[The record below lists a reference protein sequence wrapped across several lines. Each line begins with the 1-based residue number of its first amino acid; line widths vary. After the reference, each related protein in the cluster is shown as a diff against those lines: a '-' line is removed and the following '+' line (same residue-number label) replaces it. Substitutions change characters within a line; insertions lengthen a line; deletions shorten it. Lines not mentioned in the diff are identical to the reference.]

1 MRTNRR
7 YFPLVFITG
16 ATATLLA
23 VGLSLTTTGTFFS
36 THRFLKA
43 LRGFGLGYMIAGCG
57 IWVTA
62 CRECAGKRELNPLLD
77 LSLVIGSGL
86 LLGNLIVFRSNVS
99 HAIVLTG
106 LIINGSALVIGVFT
120 MLFAP
125 AYPCPLATD
134 WPEGGDCRDPH
145 VPATE
150 LRHPQGHAVLPE
162 DLTIISGIGPRIE
175 EILNE
180 AGIVTYLDVAD
191 HTPQHLEDI
200 LEEYHF
206 PAPFDTQTWPEQA
219 HRVASDDKQTTE
231 KRSKTLD
238 RTLFSAD

>member
-1 MRTNRR
+1 MKTARRT
-7 YFPLVFITG
+7 FPLIFITG
-16 ATATLLA
+16 ATASMVA
-23 VGLSLTTTGTFFS
+23 VGLSLVTTGTFFS
-36 THRFLKA
+36 AHRFLAA
-43 LRGFGLGYMIAGCG
+43 LRGFGIGYMAAGCG
-57 IWVTA
+57 IWITA
-62 CRECAGKRELNPLLD
+62 CRTCAGKPDLNPLLD
-77 LSLVIGSGL
+77 IALLTGSTL
-86 LLGNLIVFRSNVS
+86 LLGNLLVHRSNI
-99 HAIVLTG
+99 APALG
-106 LIINGSALVIGVFT
+106 LSGLLINGGALIVGALA
-120 MLFAP
+120 MLIAP

-162 DLTIISGIGPRIE
+162 DLTVISGIGPRIE

-206 PAPFDTQTWPEQA
+206 TAPFDTQTWPEQA
-219 HRVASDDKQTTE
+219 QRAASGRRTAAQKE
-231 KRSKTLD
+231 KTHID
-238 RTLFSAD
+238 QTLFSPN

>member
-1 MRTNRR
+1 MRTARR
-7 YFPLVFITG
+7 TFPLVFITG
-16 ATATLLA
+16 ATASMMA
-23 VGLSLTTTGTFFS
+23 VGISLTTTGTFFS
-36 THRFLKA
+36 SHRFLAA

-57 IWVTA
+57 IWITA

-77 LSLVIGSGL
+77 LSLAIGSML

-99 HAIVLTG
+99 HAIALTG
-106 LIINGSALVIGVFT
+106 LIINASALVIGVSV

-162 DLTIISGIGPRIE
+162 DLTVISGIGPRIE

-180 AGIVTYLDVAD
+180 AGIVSYLDVAD

-206 PAPFDTQTWPEQA
+206 TAPFDTRTWPEQA
-219 HRVASDDKQTTE
+219 QRAASGEHTATQNSHRHP
-231 KRSKTLD
+231 D
-238 RTLFSAD
+238 RAIISPN